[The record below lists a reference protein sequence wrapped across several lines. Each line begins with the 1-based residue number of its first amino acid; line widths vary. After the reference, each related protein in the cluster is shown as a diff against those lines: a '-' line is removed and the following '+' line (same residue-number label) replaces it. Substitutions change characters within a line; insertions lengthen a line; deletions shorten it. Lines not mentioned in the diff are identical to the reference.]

1 MLEKYYKNA
10 LEDAK
15 NSLLDDGVIIV
26 PTDTIYGLACLSS
39 SKVAIDRIYDMK
51 QRGRDKP
58 LPLIVDT
65 YDRLLKVADVDL
77 NVVKKLSKYFPGP
90 VTLVCKRNPDF
101 DFFDAETVAVRM
113 VNVPLVNKI
122 IESVDA
128 PLCLTSANLSNE
140 ENITDPM
147 EIIELF
153 DGYIDCV
160 FLDGKCKNSESTIV
174 KINDDNSLTLLREG
188 KVKFENILKEY
199 DNA

>member
-15 NSLLDDGVIIV
+15 NSLLEDGVIIV

-65 YDRLLKVADVDL
+65 FDRLLKVADVDL

>member
-15 NSLLDDGVIIV
+15 NSLLEDGVIIV

-113 VNVPLVNKI
+113 VNIPLVNKI

>member
-15 NSLLDDGVIIV
+15 NSLLEDGVIIV

-77 NVVKKLSKYFPGP
+77 NVVKKLSKYF
-90 VTLVCKRNPDF
+90 CSFR
-101 DFFDAETVAVRM
+101 
-113 VNVPLVNKI
+113 
-122 IESVDA
+122 
-128 PLCLTSANLSNE
+128 
-140 ENITDPM
+140 
-147 EIIELF
+147 
-153 DGYIDCV
+153 
-160 FLDGKCKNSESTIV
+160 
-174 KINDDNSLTLLREG
+174 
-188 KVKFENILKEY
+188 
-199 DNA
+199 

>member
-15 NSLLDDGVIIV
+15 NSLLEDGVIIV

-65 YDRLLKVADVDL
+65 FDRLLKVADVDL

-140 ENITDPM
+140 ENITNPM

>member
-65 YDRLLKVADVDL
+65 YDRLLKVVDVDL

-101 DFFDAETVAVRM
+101 DFFG
-113 VNVPLVNKI
+113 
-122 IESVDA
+122 
-128 PLCLTSANLSNE
+128 ANGF
-140 ENITDPM
+140 I
-147 EIIELF
+147 
-153 DGYIDCV
+153 
-160 FLDGKCKNSESTIV
+160 KQ
-174 KINDDNSLTLLREG
+174 
-188 KVKFENILKEY
+188 
-199 DNA
+199 

>member
-15 NSLLDDGVIIV
+15 NSLLEDGVIIV

-65 YDRLLKVADVDL
+65 YDRLLKVVDVDL

>member
-1 MLEKYYKNA
+1 MLEKYYESA

-15 NSLLDDGVIIV
+15 NSLLDDGVIII
-26 PTDTIYGLACLSS
+26 PTDTIYGLACLCT
-39 SKVAIDRIYDMK
+39 SKVAIERIYDMK
-51 QRGRDKP
+51 KRGREKP

-65 YDRLLKVADVDL
+65 YDRLLSVIDVDL
-77 NVVKKLSKYFPGP
+77 SVINRLSKYFPGP
-90 VTLVCKRNPDF
+90 LTIVCKINPKF
-101 DFFDAETVAVRM
+101 DYFGAETVAIRM

-122 IESVDA
+122 IESVDS
-128 PLCLTSANLSNE
+128 PLCLTSANLSNK

-188 KVKFENILKEY
+188 KVKFENVLKEY
-199 DNA
+199 NNA

>member
-15 NSLLDDGVIIV
+15 NSLLEDGVIIV

-65 YDRLLKVADVDL
+65 YDRLLKVVDVDL

-199 DNA
+199 DNV

>member
-15 NSLLDDGVIIV
+15 NSLLEDGVIIV

>member
-65 YDRLLKVADVDL
+65 YDRLLKVVDVDL

>member
-65 YDRLLKVADVDL
+65 YDRLLKVVDVDL

-128 PLCLTSANLSNE
+128 PLCLTSANLS
-140 ENITDPM
+140 P
-147 EIIELF
+147 
-153 DGYIDCV
+153 
-160 FLDGKCKNSESTIV
+160 
-174 KINDDNSLTLLREG
+174 
-188 KVKFENILKEY
+188 
-199 DNA
+199 